1 MKNKNFKINKSD
13 FSLKSIRFLF
23 DTSKKFI
30 ATKQKKYLSKPL
42 FLSEINL
49 NKLKFSSPQEWIEK
63 RINSNYQEVVLT
75 QSQIWTRALIWSLT
89 GGTFFG
95 LGWLSIAKTEEII
108 VAQGKLEPIKGV
120 VEVQMPLQGVASN
133 IYVKEGELVKKG
145 QVLLKLDTETIQAKI
160 DSFSDSLKINK
171 DIQNRLNL
179 LVKEGAVSELQY
191 LQQKNKLNELQ
202 SKIIENEVI
211 LKYQRV
217 LAPIDGRVFDLKPS
231 GAGYVARS
239 SEPIL
244 KIVPLDNLQARIE
257 IDSRSIG
264 FVSVGKSADISID
277 SFPASDFGVI
287 AGEVIR
293 IGSDA
298 LPPDPTMNKGYRF
311 PADIKLKTQSL
322 NLRNGKP
329 LALQP
334 GMSLTANI
342 KLRKVTY
349 LQLLLGTFQQK
360 ADSLREL

>member
-1 MKNKNFKINKSD
+1 MKIKNFKINKSD
-13 FSLKSIRFLF
+13 FSFKSIKFLF
-23 DTSKKFI
+23 DTSKKYI
-30 ATKQKKYLSKPL
+30 ATKQKKYLAKPL
-42 FLSEINL
+42 LFSKLNL
-49 NKLKFSSPQEWIEK
+49 KKLKFFKPQEWIDK

-75 QSQIWTRALIWSLT
+75 QSQIWTRALIWSLS
-89 GGTFFG
+89 GGTIFG

-108 VAQGKLEPIKGV
+108 VTQGKLEPIKGV
-120 VEVQMPLQGVASN
+120 VSVQMPLQGVASN

-145 QVLLKLDTETIQAKI
+145 QVLIKLDTETVQAKI
-160 DSFSDSLKINK
+160 DSFSESLKINK
-171 DIQNRLNL
+171 DIKNRLGL

-191 LQQKNKLNELQ
+191 LQQKNKLNELE

-217 LAPIDGRVFDLKPS
+217 LAPIDGRIFDLKPA

-244 KIVPLDNLQARIE
+244 KIVPVDNLQARIE

-287 AGEVIR
+287 EGEVIR

-298 LPPDPTMNKGYRF
+298 LPPDPRMGKGYRF
-311 PADIKLKTQSL
+311 PADIKLKTQSI
-322 NLRNGKP
+322 NLRNGEP

-342 KLRKVTY
+342 KLRKVSY